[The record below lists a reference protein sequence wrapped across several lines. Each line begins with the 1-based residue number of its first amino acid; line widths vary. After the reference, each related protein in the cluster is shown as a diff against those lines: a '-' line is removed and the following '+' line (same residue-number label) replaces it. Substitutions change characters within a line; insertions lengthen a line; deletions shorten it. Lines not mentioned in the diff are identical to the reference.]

1 MLAILV
7 TAVLAAQAPSSAGAV
22 APRDTS
28 GAYLDA
34 DARRLVASARSRRE
48 TIDRSITAYRTTMR
62 ERIGVGI
69 RALRRDRMLYR
80 RELALKIDWRR
91 DSVTLIDVVGARQ
104 TVPIAVPKP
113 QLPED
118 LKKDVGDYVFD
129 PADDR
134 LTIGWG
140 GESRS
145 RRDSVRDSTKPDSV
159 QDSTRHREDVEF
171 KHPLAPASEADY
183 RFAAGD
189 SSAIVFADGR
199 TIRLRELKI
208 IPRRLEFRLM
218 AGSFWIDE
226 GSHAV
231 VRALIRPARPF
242 DFEQDVEEDA
252 GKIPGFVKPI
262 RIEVRY
268 ITIDYGLWTGRWWLP
283 RVIAMD
289 AVATAGS
296 VLQVPMRYERIYD
309 NYEVTGDTAAPLAPR
324 PPVASAAEDSIARA
338 ACHEREDR
346 EKISCRCFNGRC
358 QVFSVNL
365 PTDTAALLASTSLPP
380 PFGSANDT
388 LLTAGEMQQLTQGL
402 GDLPQAPW
410 QFYARPPRWGLGRY
424 NRIEGL
430 ALGAQGQLELGRL
443 TLEGTGRIAT
453 TDATLDVEGGALR
466 ETGNVRLR
474 LAGYY
479 RLAAVDPTARSL
491 AIGNSLNA
499 LFLGRDDG
507 DYFRAAGGELTI
519 RPAITLPQSFSIRV
533 FAEQQRVA
541 IKRTDFSIPN
551 LINDLNVFRPN
562 ITAESADQ
570 FGASVTF
577 RTQRGIDPERTMVS
591 TDVTI
596 DGATGTFDFGRAST
610 TLRATVPVTRRVAG
624 AIEAAAGISTGR
636 VPIQSYW
643 YLGGPG
649 TLRGYDGAATTGDAF
664 WRARA
669 ELGNRWP
676 GARVVLFSD
685 VARAD
690 SRDRLSLANP
700 LASVGVG
707 VSVMDGLFRVDLA
720 RALRSPTGWRLDLYS
735 DAAL

>member
-1 MLAILV
+1 MLPILV
-7 TAVLAAQAPSSAGAV
+7 TAVLAAQAPSSTGAA
-22 APRDTS
+22 APRDTA

-34 DARRLVASARSRRE
+34 DARRLVAAARSRRE
-48 TIDRSITAYRTTMR
+48 TIDRSITSYRTTMR

-80 RELALKIDWRR
+80 RELALRIDWRR

-118 LKKDVGDYVFD
+118 LKKDVGDYAFD

-134 LTIGWG
+134 LTVGWG

-145 RRDSVRDSTKPDSV
+145 RRDSV
-159 QDSTRHREDVEF
+159 QDSTRHREDIEF
-171 KHPLAPASEADY
+171 KHPLAPGSEADY

-218 AGSFWIDE
+218 SGSFWIDE

-242 DFEQDVEEDA
+242 DFEQDVDEDA
-252 GKIPGFVKPI
+252 GRIPGFVKPI

-365 PTDTAALLASTSLPP
+365 PTDTAALLASASLPP

-388 LLTAGEMQQLTQGL
+388 VLSAGEMQQLTQGL

-410 QFYARPPRWGLGRY
+410 QFHARPPRWGLGRY

-466 ETGNVRLR
+466 ETGNARLR

-591 TDVTI
+591 SDVTI
-596 DGATGTFDFGRAST
+596 EGATGTFDFGRAST
-610 TLRATVPVTRRVAG
+610 TLRATVPLGPRVAG
-624 AIEAAAGISTGR
+624 AIEVAGGTSTGR
-636 VPIQSYW
+636 VPIQSNW

-649 TLRGYDGAATTGDAF
+649 TLRGYDGAATTGNAF

-676 GARVVLFSD
+676 AARVVLFSD

-690 SRDRLSLANP
+690 SRDRLSLAHP
-700 LASVGVG
+700 LAGVGVG
-707 VSVMDGLFRVDLA
+707 VSFLDGLFRVDIA
-720 RALRSPTGWRLDLYS
+720 RAITAPTGWRLDLYS